1 MTDEVRF
8 ALQLSL
14 NLIAILVAGWL
25 AGRYAARR
33 IQEVLEAERKRAKEA
48 RRQAR
53 AEVMADMPPIPP
65 EVEQLVE
72 VQRWVL
78 TARDMQILLT
88 SLCTLVRIQ
97 LGADQSTQRGISS
110 EINRSLKSLGRQEDK
125 WLNDSLAVV
134 AYIRQLDP
142 AKGEAL
148 DPTLETWIS
157 RLNQV
162 YLQGAQSGRRAASLC
177 EAGNGQKYGDAMANA
192 YLTEADQA
200 AAKMASIIASAL
212 DRVAYIKEQLP
223 AYQAQRITAAAAER
237 APDPYL
243 VLEYDEMEDGSHRPR

>member
-8 ALQLSL
+8 ALQLGL
-14 NLIAILVAGWL
+14 NLIAVLAAGWL

-33 IQEVLEAERKRAKEA
+33 MQEILEAERKRAQET
-48 RRQAR
+48 RRQVQ
-53 AEVMADMPPIPP
+53 AEVVASLPPIPP

-72 VQRWVL
+72 VERWAL

-88 SLCTLVRIQ
+88 SLCTLVRIR
-97 LGADQSTQRGISS
+97 LGADRSTQRGISS
-110 EINRSLKSLGRQEDK
+110 EINRSLKSLGRQENK
-125 WLNDSLAVV
+125 WLDDSLAVV
-134 AYIRQLDP
+134 AYVRQLDP
-142 AKGEAL
+142 AKGKAL

-177 EAGNGQKYGDAMANA
+177 EADDDQRYGDAMANA

-212 DRVAYIKEQLP
+212 DRVAYIKGQLP

-243 VLEYDEMEDGSHRPR
+243 VLEHDEIEDGSHRPC